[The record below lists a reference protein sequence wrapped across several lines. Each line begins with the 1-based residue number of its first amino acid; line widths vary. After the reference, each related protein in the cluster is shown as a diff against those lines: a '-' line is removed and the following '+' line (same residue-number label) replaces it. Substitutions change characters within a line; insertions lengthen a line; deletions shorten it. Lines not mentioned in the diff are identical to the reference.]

1 MDNKPR
7 QKQKDSSWN
16 DENERFTNPNRRQEE
31 QTENVESPRDQRA
44 SKNDPGSSESPPRG
58 DEQLHRDRGHSS
70 DRGNTGRRESS
81 TE

>member
-31 QTENVESPRDQRA
+31 EMDNVETPRDQRA
-44 SKNDPGSSESPPRG
+44 SRNDPGSSESTPSRG
-58 DEQLHRDRGHSS
+58 DEQLHRDRGS
-70 DRGNTGRRESS
+70 TGRRES